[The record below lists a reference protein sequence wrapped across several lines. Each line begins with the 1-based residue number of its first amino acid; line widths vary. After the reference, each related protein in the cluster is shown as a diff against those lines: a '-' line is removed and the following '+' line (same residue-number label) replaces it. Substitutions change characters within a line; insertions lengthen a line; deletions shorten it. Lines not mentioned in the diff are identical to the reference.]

1 MYQHILVI
9 LAQSI
14 KYTALKKISDDSIK
28 ANLGGILKH
37 WLTTTDYFQ
46 IMNIKRISTESS
58 KWVKK
63 AVIILSKIKTD
74 GRD

>member
-28 ANLGGILKH
+28 ANIGGILKH
-37 WLTTTDYFQ
+37 WLTTTDYF
-46 IMNIKRISTESS
+46 
-58 KWVKK
+58 
-63 AVIILSKIKTD
+63 
-74 GRD
+74 